1 MSPITL
7 IKVIY
12 IVLIFVRMA
21 LVCPKATSN
30 KPTLC
35 EEHLNIFV
43 GVINSVDPSW
53 PSAVD
58 WVHQVPEGFRK
69 LLNYIYNNFGQPE
82 IVVTENGWAQNV
94 TNAGI
99 QDQDRINYI
108 QVNMN

>member
-1 MSPITL
+1 MIDPQNVTYYSDQGDIHCFYLCWTSDKQTL
-7 IKVIY
+7 SVK
-12 IVLIFVRMA
+12 
-21 LVCPKATSN
+21 
-30 KPTLC
+30 
-35 EEHLNIFV
+35 NIFV

-99 QDQDRINYI
+99 EDQNRINYI
-108 QVNMN
+108 QVNINQLT